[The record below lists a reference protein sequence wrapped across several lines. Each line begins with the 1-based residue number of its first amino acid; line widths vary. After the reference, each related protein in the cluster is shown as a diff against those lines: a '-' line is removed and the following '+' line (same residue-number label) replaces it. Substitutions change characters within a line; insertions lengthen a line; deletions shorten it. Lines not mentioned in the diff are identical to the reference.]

1 MELSSQ
7 LAGNDKERTHVNCWW
22 FAFEATI
29 TFSQCIA
36 CVPTTIVL
44 KPGLSTSLLF
54 LLLLGWVW
62 MSLSFTFAMMMS
74 WFVFLMF
81 RR

>member
-7 LAGNDKERTHVNCWW
+7 IAGSDKERTHVNCGGLHLRQR
-22 FAFEATI
+22 ASCAI

-54 LLLLGWVW
+54 LLLLGWVG
-62 MSLSFTFAMMMS
+62 
-74 WFVFLMF
+74 
-81 RR
+81 